1 MTGLKK
7 AVTQTTSWGSGALS
21 SICIDDCTDSLTDYV
36 ATVDDSCGSSTYNI
50 SGTLQPASRGGKELI
65 WKQTATCLKDDSTGE
80 YCNTEFQDAAS
91 NGTGAAEIGC
101 SQCYLDYLFTIANSE
116 YGQSVVNE
124 EYFDKRVES
133 CSATGYTITYTA
145 TSTSTSASPTATAN
159 VRCNLTD
166 TDTTVYNA
174 QANDTCLSI
183 SAAQNVSTG
192 LLASTNGLDSNCT
205 YLTTNQTLCLPQI
218 CNVYMV
224 QENNTC
230 ASIITGLSREVNL
243 GAFLSWN
250 ININSLCSNIA
261 SLVGSYICI
270 SPPGT
275 TVIPDSFGL
284 KPATTAAAVPTNAVT
299 TSNTNCGYWY
309 TINDTDTCATVVQT
323 YGISLDDFYFLNPQL
338 NGTCISLWVG
348 NSYCVEPVGN
358 IHSYSGYTT
367 TRNYTTLSSTM
378 NITATVVG
386 NRTTT
391 HFFYSWPTITTLTSS
406 YNSTIYSI
414 LSSYTLCNDALTY
427 YNLDDDDSDDLPD
440 EAYANDEWMEEYE
453 RVCAVNPDAALPTIA
468 FNTSIILE
476 TDTDTATASTGPSA
490 TLSTASAT

>member
-1 MTGLKK
+1 MPHLAILQSILFCCLLQFSDASDTFYLYTNSSLGNITASEPCISALTSNITCYAGLKK
-7 AVTQTTSWGSGALS
+7 SVTQTTSWGSGALS

-50 SGTLQPASRGGKELI
+50 SGALQPASRGGKELI

-80 YCNTEFQDAAS
+80 YCNTEFQDAAV

-101 SQCYLDYLFTIANSE
+101 SQCYLDYLYTIANSE

-145 TSTSTSASPTATAN
+145 ISTSTSASPTATSN

-166 TDTTVYNA
+166 TDTTVYNV

-205 YLTTNQTLCLPQI
+205 YLTTNQSLCLPQI

-230 ASIITGLSREVNL
+230 ASIISGLSREVNL

-250 ININSLCSNIA
+250 LNINSLCSNIA

-270 SPPGT
+270 
-275 TVIPDSFGL
+275 
-284 KPATTAAAVPTNAVT
+284 
-299 TSNTNCGYWY
+299 
-309 TINDTDTCATVVQT
+309 
-323 YGISLDDFYFLNPQL
+323 
-338 NGTCISLWVG
+338 
-348 NSYCVEPVGN
+348 
-358 IHSYSGYTT
+358 
-367 TRNYTTLSSTM
+367 R
-378 NITATVVG
+378 
-386 NRTTT
+386 
-391 HFFYSWPTITTLTSS
+391 
-406 YNSTIYSI
+406 
-414 LSSYTLCNDALTY
+414 
-427 YNLDDDDSDDLPD
+427 
-440 EAYANDEWMEEYE
+440 
-453 RVCAVNPDAALPTIA
+453 
-468 FNTSIILE
+468 
-476 TDTDTATASTGPSA
+476 
-490 TLSTASAT
+490 